1 MVEIGAY
8 DAKTHL
14 PELLERV
21 QRGERFV
28 ITKHGR
34 PVAELLPFAGHD
46 AEAARRAVASM
57 RTLRA
62 ALARRGVR
70 LTDILKRGE
79 GLRELTHDDH
89 RY

>member
-1 MVEIGAY
+1 M
-8 DAKTHL
+8 
-14 PELLERV
+14 
-21 QRGERFV
+21 

-34 PVAELLPFAGHD
+34 PVAEQLPYAGHD

-57 RTLRA
+57 RALRA

-79 GLRELTHDDH
+79 TLRELAHDDH
-89 RY
+89 RH